1 MKILM
6 LLQNINGLGFIDY
19 SIEPHFDINN
29 KEVLEELKEYSKNI
43 EIYALEDDAFIITTN
58 DYKIFEGNIYLIKKG
73 IVEKIN

>member
-1 MKILM
+1 M

>member
-29 KEVLEELKEYSKNI
+29 KEVLEELKEYSENI
-43 EIYALEDDAFIITTN
+43 DIYALEDDAFIITTS
-58 DYKIFEGNIYLIKKG
+58 DYQFFEGNVYLIKKG
-73 IVEKIN
+73 KVKKIK